1 MNIEDEG
8 ILPEKKR
15 ICLIAYPLF
24 DWGILREQAQ
34 GLFAAGFDADFK
46 HFFLTGQ
53 NVVAY
58 VFEPLGG
65 NFFHLVVNQIQAELA
80 GKFDCQVHEFVESF
94 FAGRN
99 MRNIQKHTETAV
111 GLVIQQRIGKRFVV
125 QSMDGE
131 QLRIVVVAEVERA
144 VFTEFEACIF
154 HGGTQFYAADIGM
167 GNQVNGDGL
176 VNTRTELVEGLRNF
190 GERVQVGMQNFAV
203 HQLGKSINLL
213 VEVLQLFTRGQTIAA

>member
-8 ILPEKKR
+8 ILPEKSGYAV
-15 ICLIAYPLF
+15 IAYPLF
-24 DWGILREQAQ
+24 DWGSLREQAQ
-34 GLFAAGFDADFK
+34 SLFAAGFEADFK

-99 MRNIQKHTETAV
+99 VRNIQQHAEAAV
-111 GLVIQQRIGKRFVV
+111 GLVVQQRIGKRFVV

-131 QLRIVVVAEVERA
+131 QLGIVVVAEVERA
-144 VFTEFEACIF
+144 VFTQFETGFF
-154 HGGTQFYAADIGM
+154 HGGTQFYAADVGM

-176 VNTRTELVEGLRNF
+176 VNTRTELV
-190 GERVQVGMQNFAV
+190 
-203 HQLGKSINLL
+203 
-213 VEVLQLFTRGQTIAA
+213 

>member
-8 ILPEKKR
+8 ILPEKSGYAV
-15 ICLIAYPLF
+15 IAYPLF
-24 DWGILREQAQ
+24 DWGNLGEQAQ
-34 GLFAAGFDADFK
+34 GLFAAGFEADFK

-58 VFEPLGG
+58 VLEPLGG

-99 MRNIQKHTETAV
+99 VRNIQQHAEATV
-111 GLVIQQRIGKRFVV
+111 GLVVQQRIGKRFVV
-125 QSMDGE
+125 QGMDGE

-144 VFTEFEACIF
+144 IFAQFETSF
-154 HGGTQFYAADIGM
+154 FYGGTQFYAADIGV

-176 VNTRTELVEGLRNF
+176 VNTRTELVEGLCDF
-190 GERVQVGMQNFAV
+190 GERV
-203 HQLGKSINLL
+203 
-213 VEVLQLFTRGQTIAA
+213 

>member
-8 ILPEKKR
+8 ILPEKSGYAV
-15 ICLIAYPLF
+15 IAYPLF
-24 DWGILREQAQ
+24 VWKSLGEQAQ
-34 GLFAAGFDADFK
+34 GLFAAGFDADFE
-46 HFFLTGQ
+46 HFFLTCQ

-80 GKFDCQVHEFVESF
+80 GEFDCQVHKFVESF

-99 MRNIQKHTETAV
+99 MRNIQKHAEAAV
-111 GLVIQQRIGKRFVV
+111 GLVVQQRIGKRSVV

-154 HGGTQFYAADIGM
+154 HSGTQLYAADVGM

-176 VNTRTELVEGLRNF
+176 VNTRTELV
-190 GERVQVGMQNFAV
+190 
-203 HQLGKSINLL
+203 
-213 VEVLQLFTRGQTIAA
+213 